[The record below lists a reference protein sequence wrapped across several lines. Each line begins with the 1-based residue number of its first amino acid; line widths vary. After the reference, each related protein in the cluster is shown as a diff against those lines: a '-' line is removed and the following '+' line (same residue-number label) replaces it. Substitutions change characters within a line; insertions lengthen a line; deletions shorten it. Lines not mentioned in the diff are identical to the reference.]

1 MNAKDQ
7 LYDAIKVFADGDED
21 VYSCLK
27 KEIYILTNTESSVK
41 FRSTMSMILFFTD
54 HNKIITDA
62 INNYIFQKK
71 NDGIIT
77 VY

>member
-1 MNAKDQ
+1 MNAKDE

-27 KEIYILTNTESSVK
+27 KEVYVLTHAESLFK

-54 HNKIITDA
+54 HNEMITRA
-62 INNYIFQKK
+62 INNYISFK
-71 NDGIIT
+71 NIDGIIT
-77 VY
+77 VN

>member
-7 LYDAIKVFADGDED
+7 LYDAIKVFADGDRD

-54 HNKIITDA
+54 HNKMITDA

>member
-27 KEIYILTNTESSVK
+27 KEIYILTNTRSPVK
-41 FRSTMSMILFFTD
+41 FRSTIGIILFFTD
-54 HNKIITDA
+54 HNEMITRA
-62 INNYIFQKK
+62 INNYISYK
-71 NDGIIT
+71 NIDGIIT
-77 VY
+77 VN

>member
-71 NDGIIT
+71 NNGIIT